1 MLFTRRK
8 FIALSG
14 AAAGA
19 GALNWSALAQTPN
32 GDNLI
37 WPRDRAL
44 PVFPPALSFQA
55 ADLTSLSG
63 DQQGLLVTLQGI
75 VNRKLPRLY
84 FYWGTDPTNQEWL
97 VTSKVPYKMVSD
109 PMGLVDQYRQEISGA
124 VIYDPNLPDTVNIA
138 TSLAGFKGGVI
149 ATADLAKSLNL
160 PILDDLRG
168 RFNTKLD
175 AYTWALNNLWP
186 RLSNRVVTAI
196 SPTSTVTVPNVQ
208 WTTLLQETRT
218 IHDGSNK
225 ALYTADLTPFLGGE
239 AVYVRYQDANQNDG
253 WGPSVSLVTI
263 IADGNVI
270 ASFQP
275 ASAAEQPY
283 LFDPDGSQTT
293 SGWRFADHTS
303 YFIYKFVPPAGTKQL
318 TLQTEMWNQFLV
330 TATNTA
336 PSIQVANPNFRD
348 YIVAVNAPVFWLDP
362 EDTDESALFTEALKL
377 MQPDAPYLGWFPQ
390 GHEMTGVTLCGQN
403 SSPVVAADFFYNG
416 SALSGVYANVFS
428 RKSCPPVPKIANKIY
443 LTLTMVEGDNIQ
455 YNQHRMRQ
463 IWDDPN
469 RGQTPIN
476 WSVSVLLADIAPS
489 MLHYFQQTQTEN
501 DLLVAG
507 PSGAGYTYPDVWP
520 AATLPG
526 FIQRSGQYMQR
537 TGMNVL
543 FAYNRN
549 GSTDVPFSAS
559 IIDLY
564 KQYVPGLLGIVYN
577 FESSSQI
584 SMMDGVP
591 VATLLGMN
599 DLSSSQSELA
609 NIASSWNGTSP
620 LFIAGGVE
628 SWNMTPTDVNTLV
641 SSLGPQFVVLRG
653 DVFFQLYKASQ
664 SS

>member
-1 MLFTRRK
+1 MYL
-8 FIALSG
+8 
-14 AAAGA
+14 
-19 GALNWSALAQTPN
+19 
-32 GDNLI
+32 
-37 WPRDRAL
+37 
-44 PVFPPALSFQA
+44 
-55 ADLTSLSG
+55 
-63 DQQGLLVTLQGI
+63 
-75 VNRKLPRLY
+75 
-84 FYWGTDPTNQEWL
+84 
-97 VTSKVPYKMVSD
+97 
-109 PMGLVDQYRQEISGA
+109 
-124 VIYDPNLPDTVNIA
+124 
-138 TSLAGFKGGVI
+138 
-149 ATADLAKSLNL
+149 
-160 PILDDLRG
+160 
-168 RFNTKLD
+168 
-175 AYTWALNNLWP
+175 
-186 RLSNRVVTAI
+186 
-196 SPTSTVTVPNVQ
+196 
-208 WTTLLQETRT
+208 
-218 IHDGSNK
+218 
-225 ALYTADLTPFLGGE
+225 
-239 AVYVRYQDANQNDG
+239 RYQDANQNDG

-263 IADGNVI
+263 LADGNAI
-270 ASFQP
+270 ATFQP
-275 ASAAEQPY
+275 ASAAEAPY
-283 LFDPDGSQTT
+283 LFDADGSQTA
-293 SGWRFADHTS
+293 SGWRFADHTE

-336 PSIQVANPNFRD
+336 PSVQVANANFRD

-362 EDTDESALFTEALKL
+362 EDTNESALFSEALKL

-416 SALSGVYANVFS
+416 SALSGVYAPVRS
-428 RKSCPPVPKIANKIY
+428 RKSNLPVPQIANKIY

-520 AATLPG
+520 ATTLPG
-526 FIQRSGQYMQR
+526 FMRRSGEYMQR

-543 FAYNRN
+543 FVYNRN
-549 GSTDVPFSAS
+549 GSTDVPLSQGLV
-559 IIDLY
+559 DLY
-564 KQYVPGLLGIVYN
+564 KQYVPGLQGIVYN
-577 FESSSQI
+577 YDPSSQI
-584 SMMDGVP
+584 TMIDGVP

-599 DLSSSQSELA
+599 DLLSSQSELA
-609 NIASSWNGTSP
+609 NIAAAWNGTSP

-641 SSLGPQFVVLRG
+641 HSLGAEFVVLRA